1 MNTVKTLTEK
11 KNPLSNTFFVCLLE
25 RDEQTK
31 KLSYD
36 TIVYRTKSKEAAYR
50 YASENFIRDV
60 TTAVKTGVELIK
72 LGVNENKL
80 KSFKNPEIY

>member
-1 MNTVKTLTEK
+1 MNTAKTLTEK

-36 TIVYRTKSKEAAYR
+36 TIVYRTKNREAAYR
-50 YASENFIRDV
+50 YASENFIREV
-60 TTAVKTGVELIK
+60 TTTVKTGVEIIK
-72 LGVNENKL
+72 HGVNENKH
-80 KSFKNPEIY
+80 KTNKNQEIY